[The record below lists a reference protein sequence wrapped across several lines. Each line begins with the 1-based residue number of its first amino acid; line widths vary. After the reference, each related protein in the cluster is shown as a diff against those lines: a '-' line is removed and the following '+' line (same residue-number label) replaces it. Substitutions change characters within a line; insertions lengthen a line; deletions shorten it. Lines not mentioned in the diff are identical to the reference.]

1 MQGLLCVVQNT
12 LVTLREEDSDSP
24 ASIEIVNK
32 SERQKTKYVVRA
44 SDDVSTK
51 RVYDTLLDHVR
62 DLGRSP
68 GKC

>member
-1 MQGLLCVVQNT
+1 M
-12 LVTLREEDSDSP
+12 TLREEDSDSP

>member
-1 MQGLLCVVQNT
+1 M
-12 LVTLREEDSDSP
+12 TLREEDSDSP

-32 SERQKTKYVVRA
+32 SERQKTKYVARA